1 MPNCVLYEHWRL
13 DRNECFYVGIG
24 KTKSRPYDMK
34 KRNRHH
40 KAIVAK
46 TFREGFA
53 VDVRIVQSG
62 MTWEDACAAEID
74 RIKFWRDIGVDLA
87 NIASGGNGCI
97 LFGEQNPQFGKPSH
111 FKGRKHSDEAKA
123 LISTKML
130 GNKNQQNRTYARG
143 VDHPFAG
150 RKHTEEAKRKI
161 GESRKKRYST
171 GKSTDQTGPADT
183 VQTDRATLAQEV

>member
-40 KAIVAK
+40 KAIVSKA
-46 TFREGFA
+46 FREGFA
-53 VDVRIVQSG
+53 VEVRIVQSG
-62 MTWEDACAAEID
+62 MTWEDACAAEIE
-74 RIKFWRDIGVDLA
+74 RIKFWRSIGVDLA

-111 FKGRKHSDEAKA
+111 FKGHKHSDEAKS
-123 LISTKML
+123 LISKKML
-130 GNKNQQNRTYARG
+130 GNKNQANRVYKRG
-143 VDHPFAG
+143 ISSPFAG
-150 RKHTEEAKRKI
+150 RKHSKETKRKMR
-161 GESRKKRYST
+161 ETYKKRFASGYLA
-171 GKSTDQTGPADT
+171 DQTGPADT
-183 VQTDRATLAQEV
+183 VQTDQPTLAQEV